1 MYCSTLER
9 GYSPSEARELRA
21 IASFHHPTGYA
32 YGYIKMTQLIHNDG
46 SQSETVI
53 EVKLRHPGKNDRNS
67 TRNHN
72 WQIFVNPVGVD
83 AAVKPTITRCV
94 AGGYVWNPYYTQ
106 LADPLNVCSQ
116 VIFKEHSKIRRIYL
130 FSWISMNRSAVRI
143 ILCAATLAM
152 WAPVWEQ

>member
-116 VIFKEHSKIRRIYL
+116 VIFKEHSKIRRISL